1 LLLGFER
8 GDGVSL
14 VRVIEEVSIQNHL
27 DPWLSLP
34 ALSMVSGL
42 SVCTLRRLCAAVRS
56 PLPHFRLKEPHAVVT
71 KDGKRSTA
79 TGKILVR
86 WSEFER
92 WMEQFHHR
100 PAQTAYDPA
109 LDVDRL
115 VDEVVNGFRA

>member
-1 LLLGFER
+1 
-8 GDGVSL
+8 
-14 VRVIEEVSIQNHL
+14 VRVIEEVSVQSHL

-34 ALSMVSGL
+34 ALAKASGL
-42 SVCTLRRLCAAVRS
+42 SVCTLRHHCASAKN
-56 PLPHFRLKEPHAVVT
+56 PLPHFRLIEPHVVVT

-92 WMEQFHHR
+92 WMEQFHYI
-100 PAQTAYDPA
+100 PARSAYAPA

-115 VDEVVNGFRA
+115 VDDVVDAIRS